1 MSGRASTN
9 DNPQISQMPQI
20 LIRVHPRSSVSYFRR
35 SLKFF
40 WDTRYQEKKHARSIY
55 L

>member
-1 MSGRASTN
+1 MSGSTATN
-9 DNPQISQMPQI
+9 DNPQISQMLWI
-20 LIRVHPRSSVSYFRR
+20 LIRVHPRSSVSFFRR